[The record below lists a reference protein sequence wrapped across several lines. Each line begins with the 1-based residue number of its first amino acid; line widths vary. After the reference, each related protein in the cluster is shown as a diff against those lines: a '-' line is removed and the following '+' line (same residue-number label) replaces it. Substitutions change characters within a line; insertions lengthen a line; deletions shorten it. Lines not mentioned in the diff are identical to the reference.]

1 MRTEQAQCDEEELKA
16 IRSLGLL
23 TLKRII
29 YAANVVDEELASGN
43 EMVEK
48 VREYAA
54 KEGAEVVIVSAQV
67 ESEIAELSSEE
78 KAEFLDALGVT
89 DPNSC
94 GLNALTRQAFRLL
107 NLQTYFTT
115 GPQETR
121 AWTITKGMKAPQASA
136 HAMFCLACDALGW
149 HLLFFDGGWGLSNCC
164 RRPE

>member
-23 TLKRII
+23 TLKPII

-121 AWTITKGMKAPQASA
+121 AWTITKGIACQTEPRMSTW
-136 HAMFCLACDALGW
+136 LAFAV
-149 HLLFFDGGWGLSNCC
+149 F
-164 RRPE
+164 